1 MASDPLIRQQ
11 PTRIGE
17 DFELDLRAYELRRAG
32 RTLKLERIPM
42 ELLLLLIERRGELV
56 TREQIVERIW
66 GKGVFLD
73 TDNSINSAIRKIRQV
88 LKDDP
93 EQPRFVQT
101 VTGRGYRFVASL
113 VGNNAPAILSRAESQ
128 APRQEIRFCVTED
141 GVRLAWASVGSGYPL
156 IKAANWLNHLDYE
169 WESPIWR
176 HWIGE
181 LVKHHRVVRY
191 DERGNGLSDWDVKDI
206 SFESWVE
213 DLETVVR
220 AADVDRF
227 GLLGISQGGPVAIA
241 YAVQHPERVSHL
253 ALVGT
258 YSRGWNHRGKPEAV
272 EVRKALETLVRLDWG
287 MDMPGFSETFTK
299 RFIPGSTSVE
309 HQKWFNDLQKVSAT
323 PENAAR
329 ILEACD
335 EINVRDLLPAVS
347 VPTIVFQCDE
357 DRVVPAEEGR
367 LLAAEIPNARFVP
380 LPSANHILLAEEPAW
395 QVFLEELGAF
405 LEWENDQA
413 GPARR

>member
-1 MASDPLIRQQ
+1 MASNPLIPRQ
-11 PTRIGE
+11 PIDIGE
-17 DFELDLRAYELRRAG
+17 GFELDLRAYELRRAG

-42 ELLLLLIERRGELV
+42 ELLLLLLEHRGELV

-66 GKGVFLD
+66 GKEVFLD
-73 TDNSINSAIRKIRQV
+73 TDNSINAAIRKLRQT
-88 LKDDP
+88 LGDNA
-93 EQPRFVQT
+93 EQPRYVQT
-101 VTGRGYRFVASL
+101 ITGRGYRFMAL
-113 VGNNAPAILSRAESQ
+113 PAGNSGPAIESRAESRV
-128 APRQEIRFCVTED
+128 PRQEIRFCVTGD
-141 GVRLAWASVGSGYPL
+141 RVRLAWANAGSGYPL

-169 WESPIWR
+169 WESPIWK

-220 AADVDRF
+220 SAGVDRF
-227 GLLGISQGGPVAIA
+227 ALMGISQGGPVAIA
-241 YAVQHPERVSHL
+241 YAVRHPERVSHL
-253 ALVGT
+253 VLAGA
-258 YSRGWNHRGKPEAV
+258 YARGWRHRGKHEAV

-287 MDMPGFSETFTK
+287 KDVPGFSETFTK
-299 RFIPGSTSVE
+299 RFIPASTSLE
-309 HQKWFNDLQKVSAT
+309 HQRWFNDLQKVSAA

-329 ILEACD
+329 IMEACD
-335 EINVRDLLPAVS
+335 RINVRELLPLVS
-347 VPTIVFQCDE
+347 VPTIVFQCDD

-380 LPSANHILLAEEPAW
+380 LASSNHILLAEEPAW
-395 QVFLEELGAF
+395 KIFVKELGAF
-405 LEWENDQA
+405 LSWA
-413 GPARR
+413 G